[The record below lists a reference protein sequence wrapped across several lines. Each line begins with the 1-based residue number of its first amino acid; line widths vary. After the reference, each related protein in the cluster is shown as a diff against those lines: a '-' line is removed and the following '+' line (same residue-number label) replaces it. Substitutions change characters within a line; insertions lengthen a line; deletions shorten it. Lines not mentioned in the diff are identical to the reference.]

1 MINKMDLR
9 VSKSTRSMQEAL
21 LRLLAKKELHKI
33 QIKELTEE
41 ANVSRQTFYLHYQN
55 KEELYESCVKVF
67 FDDVNHKIESC
78 LREYPDKAKN
88 RLLIYIIDIFK
99 SELEELK
106 LLISVANKDLITDSM
121 KVPTALIM
129 ETLGMTSIIR
139 ERSEV
144 QQELF
149 IEYMTGGMYRVMRY
163 LVKNE
168 RQMTTEEMTDEM
180 MFLFSLHFQG
190 LETLEMK

>member
-1 MINKMDLR
+1 M
-9 VSKSTRSMQEAL
+9 
-21 LRLLAKKELHKI
+21 KI
-33 QIKELTEE
+33 
-41 ANVSRQTFYLHYQN
+41 
-55 KEELYESCVKVF
+55 
-67 FDDVNHKIESC
+67 
-78 LREYPDKAKN
+78 
-88 RLLIYIIDIFK
+88 
-99 SELEELK
+99 
-106 LLISVANKDLITDSM
+106 
-121 KVPTALIM
+121 PTALIM